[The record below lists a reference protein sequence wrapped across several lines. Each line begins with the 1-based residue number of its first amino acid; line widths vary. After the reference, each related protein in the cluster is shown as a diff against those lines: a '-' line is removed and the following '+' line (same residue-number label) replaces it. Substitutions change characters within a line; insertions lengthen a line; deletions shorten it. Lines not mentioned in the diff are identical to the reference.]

1 MERRLIYNRHPSP
14 YWMYRLVLALIGL
27 GAVAWFA
34 GQDEPNIGTATMRNS
49 QAIGRWC
56 LHRAKY
62 PILMINSMS

>member
-1 MERRLIYNRHPSP
+1 
-14 YWMYRLVLALIGL
+14 MYRLVLALIGL